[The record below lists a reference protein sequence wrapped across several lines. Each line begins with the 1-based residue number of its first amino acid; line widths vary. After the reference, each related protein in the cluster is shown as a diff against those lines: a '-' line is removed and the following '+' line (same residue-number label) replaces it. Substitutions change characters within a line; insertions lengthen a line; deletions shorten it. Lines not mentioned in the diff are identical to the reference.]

1 MHTAW
6 YLEIGVDSPRAR
18 EEVMAKVR
26 VIEQERGLIYIPN
39 FNNRILLIFL
49 ENTRCHRDDCKFY
62 LIVRLIYTVD
72 SGQPGVYPWEKVYQ
86 VLLSEFIILPRMGV
100 ERIDGGL

>member
-1 MHTAW
+1 MRRRKGSLARETVSRVTQCTPRDILKSAW
-6 YLEIGVDSPRAR
+6 IRRALSFR

-72 SGQPGVYPWEKVYQ
+72 SGQPGAYT
-86 VLLSEFIILPRMGV
+86 
-100 ERIDGGL
+100 